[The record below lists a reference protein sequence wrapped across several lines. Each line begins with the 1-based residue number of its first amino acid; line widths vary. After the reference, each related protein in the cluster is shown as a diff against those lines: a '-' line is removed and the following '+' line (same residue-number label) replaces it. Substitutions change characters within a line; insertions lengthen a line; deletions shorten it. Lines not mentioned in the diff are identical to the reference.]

1 MNPFWNWK
9 TALNSGL
16 YRGIPFAIATWRSG
30 LAEIAAGAATQFAL
44 FALLAGLTGALAQ
57 RLRFHRP
64 RWRAALV
71 LMICVPLA
79 VHLIEWTVH
88 ETLNPGGRRA
98 GIFVS
103 WAQSALSM
111 ATQWILMRRGLFL
124 AGESGHPYWR
134 DFLLLPGVVGELCRR
149 TVKR

>member
-1 MNPFWNWK
+1 MNAFWNWK

-16 YRGIPFAIATWRSG
+16 YRGIPFAAANWRSG
-30 LAEIAAGAATQFAL
+30 LEDTATGAATQFML

-64 RWRAALV
+64 RWQAALV
-71 LMICVPLA
+71 LMMLVPLT
-79 VHLIEWTVH
+79 VHLIEWNLH
-88 ETLNPGGRRA
+88 ETLHPGGRRA

-111 ATQWILMRRGLFL
+111 ATQWALMRRGLFL
-124 AGESGHPYWR
+124 AGEGGQPYWR
-134 DFLLLPGVVGELCRR
+134 DFLLAPGVVWEFCRR
-149 TVKR
+149 MLRR